1 MIEVDLQ
8 QILFWVFSISMLIAG
23 ALVITRDNLVNSA
36 MLLIQVFLCMAG
48 LFLLLH
54 AFFLAVIQVL
64 VYAGAVVVL
73 FLFVIMLLRPEDAG
87 AGAFSAKAN
96 GGAIVAFAAL
106 CGVAM
111 YAAKGTVAPPVVEGA
126 VGASGGL
133 RDVVQPVFSQ
143 YLLPFELTALILL
156 AAMVGVVVMS
166 KLDAANKGQITNRL
180 DAIDANMTST
190 TGVAPSGGPAAAAP
204 SVARSASPQ
213 SPATPVAVSNLGEVA
228 ES

>member
-1 MIEVDLQ
+1 MIDLQ
-8 QILFWVFSISMLIAG
+8 QILFWIFSISMLVAG

-54 AFFLAVIQVL
+54 AFFLAIIQVL

-73 FLFVIMLLRPEDAG
+73 FLFVIMLLRPEDAKSG
-87 AGAFSAKAN
+87 GFSSLAN
-96 GGAIVAFAAL
+96 AGAIVTFLSL

-111 YAAKGTVAPPVVEGA
+111 YASRKAVNPVLPAGELPA
-126 VGASGGL
+126 AGGL

-143 YLLPFELTALILL
+143 YLLPFELTSLILL

-166 KLDAANKGQITNRL
+166 KLDAANKASSPNRL
-180 DAIDANMTST
+180 DAMPNAS
-190 TGVAPSGGPAAAAP
+190 PSDVGASAAAP
-204 SVARSASPQ
+204 
-213 SPATPVAVSNLGEVA
+213 PATVLRVSTDAAKDAPVVGEVV